1 MKQEYDIKA
10 FSSTN
15 DWEEW
20 LLQNHTTTP
29 GIWIKFAKKGS
40 GIPSVYYQDA
50 LLVALCYGWIDG
62 QAKTYDANYYLQKF
76 TPRTKKSMWSKRNI
90 GLVEQLIEDK
100 KMQEAGLLEIQRAK
114 EDGRWEAAYDSPKN
128 MQIPEDFLTELKKD
142 EKAYTFFQ
150 TISKTNS
157 YAIAF
162 RLQTAKK
169 EETKQKRMHNI
180 IEMLKKGEV
189 FHP

>member
-1 MKQEYDIKA
+1 MDYPVLH
-10 FSSTN
+10 FSTPEL
-15 DWEEW
+15 WEEW
-20 LLQNHTTTP
+20 LSKNHTTTP

-40 GIPSVYYQDA
+40 GIPSVYYQEA

-90 GLVEQLIEDK
+90 GLVEQLIQDK

-128 MQIPEDFLTELKKD
+128 MQVPDDFLTELKKD
-142 EKAYTFFQ
+142 EKAYSFFQ
-150 TISKTNS
+150 TLSKTNS